1 MGIAAITQD
10 YLHANSHAL
19 KLWRETYSNLLGTNQ
34 LLTELI
40 VGIALT
46 DAFST
51 EIFLKDFTK
60 DLASKCSGVRQDS
73 GDPIAF
79 VPRIVRHYK
88 ENNVNPKDK
97 TIVFSDSLDIER
109 CLELKKWADK
119 HGIGSSFGVG
129 TFFTSNHHP
138 SSPARRL
145 MADDY
150 LKKRAAE
157 KSKPMNI
164 VIKIR
169 SADGQPCVKISDDLS
184 KNTGLEDQ
192 VRLVKEQLGLLP
204 RDRKSI

>member
-1 MGIAAITQD
+1 M
-10 YLHANSHAL
+10 S
-19 KLWRETYSNLLGTNQ
+19 
-34 LLTELI
+34 
-40 VGIALT
+40 GIALT
-46 DAFST
+46 DTFST
-51 EIFLKDFTK
+51 ETFLKDFDK
-60 DLASKCSGVRQDS
+60 DLATKCSGVRQDS

-88 ENNVNPKDK
+88 EHGVNPKDK

-138 SSPARRL
+138 SSLARRL

-150 LKKRAAE
+150 LKKRAVE

-169 SADGQPCVKISDDLS
+169 SADGQPCVKISDDLT

-204 RDRKSI
+204 RNRRSIDYGEKLPGA

>member
-1 MGIAAITQD
+1 MGIAAITHD

-19 KLWRETYSNLLGTNQ
+19 KLWRETYSNLLGTSP
-34 LLTELI
+34 LLIELI

-46 DAFST
+46 DTFST

-88 ENNVNPKDK
+88 ENNVSPREK
-97 TIVFSDSLDIER
+97 TIVFSDSLDVER

-129 TFFTSNHHP
+129 TFLTSNP
-138 SSPARRL
+138 SLWVSVNSR
-145 MADDY
+145 
-150 LKKRAAE
+150 
-157 KSKPMNI
+157 
-164 VIKIR
+164 
-169 SADGQPCVKISDDLS
+169 
-184 KNTGLEDQ
+184 
-192 VRLVKEQLGLLP
+192 
-204 RDRKSI
+204 